1 MQILSLKSVLRSPF
15 TITVGDMGLRVA
27 MVCQAS
33 HRYGLHLVDGGLPA
47 GSLAQGL
54 DVIDVMRNVH
64 QLATQCLGTK
74 KNKLFKD
81 VFTQFPGFVFEYP
94 HHKCPKNSK
103 DVVML

>member
-74 KNKLFKD
+74 KTNSSRMFLLSFQVLFFLSTRTTNVPRIQK
-81 VFTQFPGFVFEYP
+81 
-94 HHKCPKNSK
+94 
-103 DVVML
+103 ML